1 MRQRIALSMVPGRRV
16 LIVTETE
23 KKEEKTIMITITN
36 SIAAQVKQFI
46 TGAIKH
52 FPNGSQQLLVGGATF
67 TVTSLTALLQSFVD
81 TREAVEASKAATKA
95 KVQAEQVQAPS
106 QLAVIRAFETVV
118 RGTFGNSADVLA
130 DFGLAPPKVP
140 VTRTAEQKAVS
151 AAKSAAT
158 RAARGTMGKNQ
169 KKAVKGSITAKL
181 VVTPVTTSPVSTPVA
196 APAPA
201 APAPATPAT
210 TTAAPTGT
218 APAATTV
225 AVTAPHSA

>member
-1 MRQRIALSMVPGRRV
+1 
-16 LIVTETE
+16 
-23 KKEEKTIMITITN
+23 MITITN
-36 SIAAQVKQFI
+36 SLAAQVKQFI
-46 TGAIKH
+46 AGANKH
-52 FPNGSQQLLVGGATF
+52 FPNGSQELQVGGATF
-67 TVTSLTALLQSFVD
+67 TVTRLTALLQSFVD

-95 KVQAEQVQAPS
+95 KAQAEQVQAPS
-106 QLAVIRAFETVV
+106 QLAVIRAFETVI

-130 DFGLAPPKVP
+130 DFGLAPPKAR
-140 VTRTAEQKAVS
+140 VTRTAEEKAVS